1 MLYVL
6 APSAGSITCS
16 RVTSSLVPLL
26 SLTVMAAPSCAE
38 VVPIRLLPLAVDASA
53 VLAAEACPERV
64 GVGLEL
70 ATDGWEPHGCGCDG
84 DGRGWLCA
92 FAFMMAVGAVCGLV
106 TGVVSDVQ
114 YLTGAATDPTANWY
128 DPFKTNTSKS
138 E

>member
-1 MLYVL
+1 MTAL
-6 APSAGSITCS
+6 PSASVPAIGAIRKHVCTRRSAWRIAGVPAILALATA
-16 RVTSSLVPLL
+16 TSSCTIAKPIIGAL
-26 SLTVMAAPSCAE
+26 AAPFVILGNSGGA
-38 VVPIRLLPLAVDASA
+38 
-53 VLAAEACPERV
+53 
-64 GVGLEL
+64 G
-70 ATDGWEPHGCGCDG
+70 GCGCDG